1 MNLDVASLEAKVE
14 RVAEFCEELRA
25 QNHALR
31 ERIADLEKEKA
42 DLAARMTN
50 ARERLETLMDK
61 LPGE

>member
-14 RVAEFCEELRA
+14 RVAEFCEQLRA
-25 QNHALR
+25 ENHTLR
-31 ERIADLEKEKA
+31 ERIENLEREKA

-61 LPGE
+61 LPAE